1 MVAIMRL
8 RLDICNEDEALAV
21 KKIGKRSFMATFIF
35 QIWQIKKLLEKFIKN
50 TLLDYLDKLHKI
62 FKRIEGRIS

>member
-1 MVAIMRL
+1 MRL

-35 QIWQIKKLLEKFIKN
+35 QI
-50 TLLDYLDKLHKI
+50 
-62 FKRIEGRIS
+62 